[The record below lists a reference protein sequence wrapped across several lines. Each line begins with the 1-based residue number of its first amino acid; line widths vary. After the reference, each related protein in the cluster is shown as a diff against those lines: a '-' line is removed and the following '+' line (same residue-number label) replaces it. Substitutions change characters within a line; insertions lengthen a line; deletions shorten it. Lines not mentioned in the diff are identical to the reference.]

1 MTALDTSSFLLE
13 IGTEE
18 LPAIPFLSELP
29 NIQNKFQKILET
41 NRLNCAF
48 DFYYTPR
55 RLVIIAKEFPKFQS
69 KQTLEFFGPPTS
81 IAYQDRTTPTPAA
94 LSFFKKCGIEP
105 NETQRII
112 KDNKEILYCQ
122 KEAEQLP
129 ASTLLQNIV
138 KEFLESLNFGKTM
151 RWGSLK

>member
-55 RLVIIAKEFPKFQS
+55 RLVILAKEFPKSQS
-69 KQTLEFFGPPTS
+69 KETLEFFFFFFS
-81 IAYQDRTTPTPAA
+81 ITYQDRTRRTAAA
-94 LSFFKKCGIEP
+94 LCFFCSFGFKH
-105 NETQRII
+105 
-112 KDNKEILYCQ
+112 
-122 KEAEQLP
+122 
-129 ASTLLQNIV
+129 
-138 KEFLESLNFGKTM
+138 F
-151 RWGSLK
+151 